1 MKTKLIFE
9 KEGKM
14 RKSPGRQSK
23 KREIWKMKE
32 KLRNIKISPGKLNI

>member
-23 KREIWKMKE
+23 KRE
-32 KLRNIKISPGKLNI
+32 RDGKCKKS